1 MRAVRCQGG
10 KFKPPLLLSMPKL
23 DRYLLGEFALSFMAT
38 LSVLLITS
46 VGGVLVD
53 VLGRIADGRMPAQL
67 LLSQLGLQFIV
78 YLPIILPMALL
89 LGLALA
95 ISRLYRDSEMAV
107 LTATGVS
114 PIRLLRP
121 VALLAGPVVL
131 LVGLTSLW
139 LGPKAERHSAA
150 LIEKASRSMVV
161 AGLEAGK
168 FTPLPGGG
176 IVYLS
181 SLSADGKQMGKV
193 FIQRFHEGRMDVVSA
208 NSGSLFFA
216 DTQQRF
222 LKLEDGY
229 RVEGAVNGELDY
241 RLMRYASNAMALPQ
255 QQTSRDDDD
264 PELLSTLQLLTDPRP
279 KAQAQLHWRIT
290 PPLLA
295 LAFSLLVLPLS
306 RSAPRQTR
314 HGQVMVL
321 FLAYVLG
328 VNFMILGRQWIAAGK
343 LPTAVGL
350 WWLSL
355 PLLVLGLWLCWR
367 DGRLPRAQALS

>member
-1 MRAVRCQGG
+1 MRALRCQGG
-10 KFKPPLLLSMPKL
+10 KFKPPFLFSMPKL
-23 DRYLLGEFALSFMAT
+23 DRYLLGEFTLSFMAT

-67 LLSQLGLQFIV
+67 LLSQLGLQFVV

-121 VALLAGPVVL
+121 VLCLAGPIVI
-131 LVGLTSLW
+131 LVAMTSLW

-168 FTPLPGGG
+168 FTSLPGGG

-181 SLSADGKQMGKV
+181 SLSADSKHMGKV
-193 FIQRFHEGRMDVVSA
+193 FIQRPHEGRMDVVSA
-208 NSGSLFFA
+208 NSGSLFFEG
-216 DTQQRF
+216 TQQRF
-222 LKLEDGY
+222 LKLEEGY
-229 RVEGAVNGELDY
+229 RVEGPMDGALDY
-241 RLMRYASNAMALPQ
+241 HLMRYASNAIALPPQ
-255 QQTSRDDDD
+255 QAARDDND
-264 PELLSTLQLLTDPRP
+264 PELLPTSQLFSDSRA
-279 KAQAQLHWRIT
+279 KAQAQLHWRMT

-295 LAFSLLVLPLS
+295 LAFTLLVLPLS

-328 VNFMILGRQWIAAGK
+328 VNLMILGRQWLAAGK
-343 LPTAVGL
+343 LPTVIGL
-350 WWLSL
+350 WWLSV
-355 PLLVLGLWLCWR
+355 PLLALGLWLCWR
-367 DGRLPRAQALS
+367 DGRLPRAQSLS

>member
-1 MRAVRCQGG
+1 
-10 KFKPPLLLSMPKL
+10 MPKL

-67 LLSQLGLQFIV
+67 LLSQLGLRFIV

-121 VALLAGPVVL
+121 VLGLALPVVI
-131 LVGLTSLW
+131 LVALISLW
-139 LGPKAERHSAA
+139 LGPKAERHSAV

-168 FTPLPGGG
+168 FTSFPGGG

-181 SLSADGKQMGKV
+181 SLSADGRQMGKV
-193 FIQRFHEGRMDVVSA
+193 FIQRRHEGRIDVVSA
-208 NSGSLFFA
+208 NSGSLFFEG
-216 DTQQRF
+216 TQHRF

-229 RVEGAVNGELDY
+229 RVEGAINGELDY

-255 QQTSRDDDD
+255 QQAARDDDD
-264 PELLSTLQLLTDPRP
+264 PELLSTQQLLTDPRP

-295 LAFSLLVLPLS
+295 LAFTLLVLPLS

-314 HGQVMVL
+314 HGQVMLL

-328 VNFMILGRQWIAAGK
+328 VNFMILGRQWLAAGK
-343 LPTAVGL
+343 LPTAAGL

-355 PLLVLGLWLCWR
+355 PLLALGAWLCWR
-367 DGRLPRAQALS
+367 DGQLPRARALS